1 MEDAETRFARQLKKG
16 ALEMLVLALLAEQP
30 SHGYELLL
38 RLKERSG
45 GELALKEGTL
55 YPILYRLEDSG
66 AITAG
71 WQTPGGAAQGSA
83 NPYRA
88 VPRKVYTVTSAGR
101 AALAAQVKIWRGFAA
116 TVEQFVGEGQE
127 NE

>member
-1 MEDAETRFARQLKKG
+1 MEDNEPRFARQLKKG
-16 ALEMLVLALLAEQP
+16 ALEMLVLALLAEKP

-55 YPILYRLEDSG
+55 YPILYRLEDGG
-66 AITAG
+66 AITAS
-71 WQTPGGAAQGSA
+71 WQTPGGAEPGSA

-88 VPRKVYTVTSAGR
+88 MPRKVYTITPAGR
-101 AALAAQVKIWRGFAA
+101 AALAAQAKIWRGFAA
-116 TVEQFVGEGQE
+116 TVQRFIGEGNDHE
-127 NE
+127 